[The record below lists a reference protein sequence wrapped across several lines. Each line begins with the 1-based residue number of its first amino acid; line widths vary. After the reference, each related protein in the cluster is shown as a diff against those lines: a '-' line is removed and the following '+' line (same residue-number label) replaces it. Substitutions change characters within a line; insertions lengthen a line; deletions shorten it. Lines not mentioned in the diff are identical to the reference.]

1 MHANP
6 ELFDSLIDQAEAS
19 YTSAGGRQGIPLWL
33 TMNTRS
39 PKNTSH
45 NWSFRGHEFQIGILE
60 DLTPH
65 IVIQKAAQKGV
76 SELMVRTVLA
86 LMMKLSGEHAI
97 YALPSTKF
105 ASKFAASRFDPVIKS
120 SPRLMAAKS
129 RDIDSTEIKQI
140 GSCFLHIGGAQKES
154 QAISIPARILVRDE
168 YSFGDPNVLATYQS
182 RLEHNLPGDRI
193 IFDFSTPLFPKSG
206 ISESY
211 ELGTQH
217 IYMCYHTVCGQWVEI
232 NSLKSIVLPGFDKDL
247 VELVKDDLE
256 SPNVKVKEAWLRCP
270 HCGSPVSQENLAQ
283 PSHRAWV
290 PHFPDREIHSYHVD
304 PLCTATITTPA
315 QVISSLQL
323 YRKTPKWIQYGIGQP
338 YESADSQ
345 IVESAKD
352 RAFLINPVPPSISAG
367 VYGAVAGMDV
377 GKVSHLV
384 NGARVDGKLQIF
396 NMETVRQGGEN
407 ETGQTFVDRFNAYR
421 SIRGVIDSEPDVS
434 IVKYA
439 QNRVVVNAVYGSH
452 FVRSRGSATLD
463 LFVADELEGVIKVS
477 RTRAID
483 EFVKEFN
490 TGKVLLPKGLRFEQ
504 EVKDH
509 LSRPKRIMDEDA
521 IGEEVFK
528 WVSKGA
534 DHWFFALLYCWL
546 AAQMAD
552 VGGLI
557 FPLSSGSQLMGR
569 TKIGETSK
577 ASTRGVK

>member
-1 MHANP
+1 MAAQP
-6 ELFDSLIDQAEAS
+6 ELFDSLIDQVEAA
-19 YTSAGGRQGIPLWL
+19 YTAAGGRSGIPLWL
-33 TMNTRS
+33 TTNTRS
-39 PKNTSH
+39 PKNPAH
-45 NWSFRGHEFQIGILE
+45 NWSFKGHEFQIGILE
-60 DLTPH
+60 DMAPH

-76 SELMVRTVLA
+76 SELMVRAVLA
-86 LMMKLSGEHAI
+86 LLMKLTGEHAI

-105 ASKFAASRFDPVIKS
+105 ASKFAASRFDPVIKA
-120 SPRLMAAKS
+120 SPRLMAARS

-182 RLEHNLPGDRI
+182 RLEHNLPQDRI

-217 IYMCYHTVCGQWVEI
+217 VYLCFHTTCGQWVTVD
-232 NSLKSIVLPGFDKDL
+232 SLNHIVLPGFDKSL
-247 VELVKDDLE
+247 TELVKDDLE
-256 SPNVKVKEAWLRCP
+256 SPNVKVKEAWLRCE
-270 HCGSPVSQENLAQ
+270 HCGSPISQENLAD
-283 PSHRAWV
+283 PALRAWV

-304 PLCTATITTPA
+304 PLCTATITTPP

-345 IVESAKD
+345 IIESAKS
-352 RAFLINPVPPSISAG
+352 RAFIINPVLPTTSAG

-384 NGARVDGKLQIF
+384 NGAMVDGKLQIF

-407 ETGQTFVDRFNAYR
+407 ETGQRFVDRFNAYR
-421 SIRGVIDSEPDVS
+421 SVRGVIDSEPDVS
-434 IVKYA
+434 IVKYV
-439 QNRVVVNAVYGSH
+439 QNRVVVNSVYGSH
-452 FVRSRGSATLD
+452 FVRSRGGATLD
-463 LFVADELEGVIKVS
+463 LFVADEMEGVIKAN
-477 RTRAID
+477 RTRSID

-490 TGKVLLPKGLRFEQ
+490 TGKILLPKGLPFEQ

-509 LSRPKRIMDEDA
+509 LSRPKRLMDEDA
-521 IGEEVFK
+521 MGEEVFK

-546 AAQMAD
+546 AAQMAEI
-552 VGGLI
+552 GGMI
-557 FPLSSGSQLMGR
+557 FPLSSGARLVGKARLGESVRPKGR
-569 TKIGETSK
+569 MP
-577 ASTRGVK
+577 